1 MEICWKQECA
11 CGFMVGGGGGNAVL
25 HQLQR
30 AGFDWMD
37 IHHISGIIW
46 IIRVIC
52 QSMYRGEYQGEAH
65 IYGHD
70 GETRVINGKTVTFFD
85 IGCKNH

>member
-1 MEICWKQECA
+1 
-11 CGFMVGGGGGNAVL
+11 MVDGGGGNAVL

-52 QSMYRGEYQGEAH
+52 QSMYHGEYQGEAH
-65 IYGHD
+65 IYMD
-70 GETRVINGKTVTFFD
+70 MTERRV
-85 IGCKNH
+85 